1 MKLIIVRHGESGLY
15 YRFPYR
21 KRVERGRI
29 FGRKIRKTGSKRV
42 LCFSI
47 GKGKRYCI
55 LHTEKGEKNGN

>member
-1 MKLIIVRHGESGLY
+1 MKLIIVRHGDPDYTIDSLTEKV
-15 YRFPYR
+15 R
-21 KRVERGRI
+21 KGRI

-55 LHTEKGEKNGN
+55 LHTEKGGKNGN